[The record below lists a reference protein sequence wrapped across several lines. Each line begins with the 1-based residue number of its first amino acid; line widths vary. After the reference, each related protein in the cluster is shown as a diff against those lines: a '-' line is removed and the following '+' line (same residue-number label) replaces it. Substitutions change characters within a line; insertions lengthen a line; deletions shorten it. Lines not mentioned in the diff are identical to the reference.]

1 MARGKKKQP
10 PRYFKTLYEAR
21 NSNATTLAKY
31 LRERFG
37 QQAKAAEGHEALLA
51 KVVKIHEVKR
61 RPLQG
66 DEDTATPSSQPAPQ
80 ESSTATAP
88 AAPAEPAQG
97 AQPNADAGIAQ
108 VGKQFADAILGTL
121 NVRTSRE
128 VDVPPECASNE
139 HWEGAMRVT
148 AVGDFEEAV
157 TWPVLQRYRRE
168 RDMDDFTYFRAED
181 SDRRLMLGK
190 IVMIGAQEHY
200 QGAVSV
206 GVNGKVIDIPRERT
220 VGVPRPHWNV
230 ILEACNAEPVY
241 TNYAENVP
249 QGTRD
254 DVPPPPPPPSI
265 KKMPSYYMN
274 TMGDCLCDPRT
285 LEVVV
290 PLSEMVTAMR
300 NVEVS
305 EMDLAG
311 SPV

>member
-1 MARGKKKQP
+1 MARGKSKSKRA

-21 NSNATTLAKY
+21 NSNPVTLAKY

-37 QQAKAAEGHEALLA
+37 QEAKAAEGKEALLA

-66 DEDTATPSSQPAPQ
+66 DEDTSTPPSQATPAEQ
-80 ESSTATAP
+80 STATTP
-88 AAPAEPAQG
+88 AAPA
-97 AQPNADAGIAQ
+97 QPQADAGIAQ
-108 VGKQFADAILGTL
+108 VGEQFADAILGRL

-128 VDVPPECASNE
+128 VDTPPECASNE

-168 RDMDDFTYFRAED
+168 RDMDDFTYFRAEN

-190 IVMIGAQEHY
+190 IVMIGAQENY
-200 QGAVSV
+200 QGAVST
-206 GVNGKVIDIPRERT
+206 GVNGKIIDIPREKT
-220 VGVPRPHWNV
+220 VGVPLPHWKV
-230 ILEACNAEPVY
+230 LLEACNAEPVY
-241 TNYAENVP
+241 ANYAKDVP

-265 KKMPSYYMN
+265 KKMPTYYMN

-290 PLSEMVTAMR
+290 PLSQMVTAMR

-305 EMDLAG
+305 EMELAG
-311 SPV
+311 SPA